1 MKKLRIGV
9 LVLLTSLFLTG
20 CGCSKKEKFIV
31 TFDSNGGTVVEAQM
45 VEEGDVVT
53 RPDDP
58 TREGYDFE
66 GWYLDLDDEDEYDFD
81 TKVVKNIILEAKW
94 SDATSGKENKEPEK
108 ACKLTCEE
116 GYKLVNGDSKDCKC
130 EKINVEVTGV
140 SLSTYQVTL
149 VVGGNTTVYA
159 TVNPSN
165 ANNKTVTWKT
175 NNASVATVSNGTIY
189 AVGEGTATITA
200 VASGKTASV
209 TVTVITQDQANL
221 NGALNTIAPK
231 NITNGNTNINYSY
244 NGCTITN
251 TANTVSAGN
260 NGMTTVSGGVV
271 TKLYRT
277 LGNGSISSTYNVV
290 CGSKSQSKTINHSI
304 PASTYSYTSNYNGLL
319 YVVSVN
325 GATNYTL
332 SSANASN
339 LRYVAAA
346 GGAQTPAHVVGA
358 EYSMVLDSDL
368 STIYA
373 VRSAE

>member
-1 MKKLRIGV
+1 MKRLRIGV
-9 LVLLTSLFLTG
+9 LVLLACLFLTG
-20 CGCSKKEKFIV
+20 CGCSKKEEFTV
-31 TFDSNGGTVVEAQM
+31 TFDSNGGTTVESQI
-45 VEEGDVVT
+45 VEKGDTAT
-53 RPDDP
+53 RPEDP
-58 TREGYDFE
+58 TRDGYSFE
-66 GWYLDLDDEDEYDFD
+66 GWYLDLEDEEEYDFNEE
-81 TKVVKNIILEAKW
+81 VVEDITLEAKW
-94 SDATSGKENKEPEK
+94 SDTTGGEKEPEK
-108 ACKLTCEE
+108 LCKLTCEE

-130 EKINVEVTGV
+130 EKINVEVSSV
-140 SLSTYQVTL
+140 SLNTYYVTL

-175 NNASVATVSNGTIY
+175 SNASVATVSNGYIH

-221 NGALNTIAPK
+221 NAALNTIAPK
-231 NITNGNTNINYSY
+231 TVSNGNTNINYGY

-260 NGMTTVSGGVV
+260 NGQTVISGGVV
-271 TKLYRT
+271 TTLYRT
-277 LGNGSISSTYNVV
+277 LSNGSISSTYNVV
-290 CGSKSQSKTINHSI
+290 CGAKSQSKTVTHTI

-319 YVVSVN
+319 YILSVN

-332 SSANASN
+332 SSANAGN
-339 LRYVAAA
+339 LKYVAAA
-346 GGAQTPAHVVGA
+346 GGAQTPAHVAGT
-358 EYSMVLDSDL
+358 EYQMVLDSDM